1 MSEDKSDT
9 GGEGL
14 LSAFVVRSRMADN
27 IARNK
32 VQLSMVAVFILLWA
46 VYLIGNFRVFSQFQ
60 IYRSFLSTIPFI
72 GIMALGATFVVT
84 LGKMDMSFP
93 STMAVSAWVFCK
105 LISLNVNIWFAAAVC
120 LATGAVIGLFNSVL
134 IVRIGIP
141 SLVATISTQFLFRGL
156 VNVLASG
163 KGISLVSVSGT
174 VFAKLAVS
182 KILGDKLPMQAVW
195 FAILVIFCWFML
207 NRHCF
212 GSHVAFIGDNRASAR
227 MMGIN
232 VNLVITLTF
241 IMMGVLAAF
250 TGILSNLEVLYFWP
264 NQGEG
269 SLMPVLAA
277 VFVGGTSV
285 TGGRGTILGTV
296 IGVLM
301 IGSLEAGII
310 AIGLSGFWVQLIYGA
325 VIIVCV
331 TIYSLFSGKRER
343 DDD

>member
-1 MSEDKSDT
+1 MEETKYT
-9 GGEGL
+9 
-14 LSAFVVRSRMADN
+14 RSRLADD
-27 IARNK
+27 IARNRVK
-32 VQLSMVAVFILLWA
+32 LSMVVVFFLLWG
-46 VYLIGNFRVFSQFQ
+46 VYLVGNFNVFSKFQ

-72 GIMALGATFVVT
+72 GIMALGATFIVT
-84 LGKMDMSFP
+84 LGEMDLSFP
-93 STMAVSAWVFCK
+93 STMAVTAWIFCK
-105 LISLNVNIWFAAAVC
+105 LVSLGVNVWAAALVC
-120 LATGAVIGLFNSVL
+120 LVAGAVIGVFNSMLV
-134 IVRIGIP
+134 VKIGIP
-141 SLVATISTQFLFRGL
+141 SLVATISTQFLFRGV

-163 KGISLVSVSGT
+163 KGISLVTVSET
-174 VFAKLAVS
+174 FFAKLAVS

-195 FAILVIFCWFML
+195 FVVLAVFCWFML
-207 NRHCF
+207 THHTF
-212 GSHVAFIGDNRASAR
+212 GSHVAFIGDNKASSR

-232 VNLVITLTF
+232 VDLIYTLTF
-241 IMMGVLAAF
+241 VLMGVLAAF

-296 IGVLM
+296 LGALM

-331 TIYSLFSGKRER
+331 TIYTLISGKRH
-343 DDD
+343 DD